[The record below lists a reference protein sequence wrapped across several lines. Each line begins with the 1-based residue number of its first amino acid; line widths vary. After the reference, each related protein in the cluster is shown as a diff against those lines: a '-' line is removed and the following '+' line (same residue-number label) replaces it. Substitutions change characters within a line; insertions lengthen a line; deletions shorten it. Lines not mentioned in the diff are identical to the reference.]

1 MSSLPQRKIAR
12 GQPAQGETL
21 AALDIGASKITC
33 LIGRSDPRQ
42 SAGFLL
48 TGGGRQQSR
57 GFSGGAITNMES
69 LERAVRLA
77 VEDAERQSGT
87 RIGSVRLGITGPRVK
102 SHLTMAALAPTGRE
116 INARDMRR
124 VQAKAMARL
133 DLKDD
138 EILAVYPVAYRVDDI
153 EGVREPAG
161 MVAEKLGVLLN
172 VITAPIALIR
182 NLSEVVTRAHL
193 KVERLVP
200 SAIASGFG
208 TLVEDESENGAICI
222 DMGADVTAVSV
233 FMNGAPAAL
242 DLIPAGGS
250 HVTADLAQ
258 GLGTTFAAAERMK
271 TVYGHADLT
280 APGLAER
287 IQCPRLGDDGR
298 LNAVRLP
305 RTSLADIIAPR
316 IEEVFELIGEHL
328 RASPL
333 AKVLPRR
340 VVLTGGASQLPGVRD
355 VANCVLGMP
364 VRLGRPVHAEIL
376 GETLATPGFSTA
388 AGLLTYGLKGNLDV
402 AWAGASRGQFGAS
415 GTGGTLNKTWSWLK
429 ENF

>member
-1 MSSLPQRKIAR
+1 MSSLSQRRIAR
-12 GQPAQGETL
+12 GQPAQGQTL
-21 AALDIGASKITC
+21 AALDIGGSKITC
-33 LIGRSDPRQ
+33 LIGRTDSRQ
-42 SAGFLL
+42 PAGFSL

-57 GFSGGAITNMES
+57 GFAGGAITDMEA

-77 VEDAERQSGT
+77 VEDAERQAGT
-87 RIGSVRLGITGPRVK
+87 RIQSLRLGITGPRVN
-102 SHLTMAALAPTGRE
+102 SHLAMASLAPTGRE

-133 DLKDD
+133 DLKDAQV
-138 EILAVYPVAYRVDDI
+138 LSVYPVGYRVDDL

-172 VITAPIALIR
+172 VITAPTALIR
-182 NLSEVVTRAHL
+182 NLSEVIHRAHL

-200 SAIASGFG
+200 SVIASGYG
-208 TLVEDESENGAICI
+208 TLVEDETENGAICI

-233 FMNGAPAAL
+233 FLNGAPAGL
-242 DLIPAGGS
+242 DLIAAGGG
-250 HVTADLAQ
+250 HVTSDLAQ

-298 LNAVRLP
+298 LNAERMP
-305 RTSLADIIAPR
+305 RAKLAEIIAPR
-316 IEEVFELIGEHL
+316 IEEVFEIIGERLKH
-328 RASPL
+328 SPL
-333 AKVLPRR
+333 AKVMPRR
-340 VVLTGGASQLPGVRD
+340 TVLTGGASQLPGVRD
-355 VANCVLGMP
+355 VANHILSMP

-376 GETLATPGFSTA
+376 GESLASPGFSTA
-388 AGLLTYGLKGNLDV
+388 AGLLTYGLKGEIDV
-402 AWAGASRGQFGAS
+402 AWAGASRGQLGVS
-415 GTGGTLNKTWSWLK
+415 GTGGTINKTWSWLK

>member
-1 MSSLPQRKIAR
+1 MTSQPQRRAPR
-12 GQPAQGETL
+12 GAPAQGETL

-33 LIGRSDPRQ
+33 LIGRTDARQ
-42 SAGFLL
+42 AAGFSLM
-48 TGGGRQQSR
+48 GGGRQQSR
-57 GFSGGAITNMES
+57 GFAGGAITDMEA

-77 VEDAERQSGT
+77 VEDAERQAGT
-87 RIGSVRLGITGPRVK
+87 RINTLRLGITGPKVN

-116 INARDMRR
+116 VNARDMRR

-133 DLKDD
+133 DLKED
-138 EILAVYPVAYRVDDI
+138 EILAVYPVAYRVDDL

-161 MVAEKLGVLLN
+161 MVAEKLSVLLN
-172 VITAPIALIR
+172 VITAPTALVR
-182 NLSEVVTRAHL
+182 NLGEVVSRAHL
-193 KVERLVP
+193 KVERFVP
-200 SAIASGFG
+200 SSIASGFG
-208 TLVEDESENGAICI
+208 TLIEDECENGAICI

-233 FMNGAPAAL
+233 FLNGTPAAL
-242 DLIPAGGS
+242 DLVPAGGG

-298 LNAVRLP
+298 LNAERMA
-305 RTSLADIIAPR
+305 RAKLAEIIAPR

-328 RASPL
+328 NRSPL
-333 AKVLPRR
+333 AKVMPRR
-340 VVLTGGASQLPGVRD
+340 VVLTGGASQMPGVRD
-355 VANCVLGMP
+355 VANLVLGMP

-376 GETLATPGFSTA
+376 GESLASPGFSTA
-388 AGLLTYGLKGNLDV
+388 AGLLTYGLKGNPDA
-402 AWAGASRGQFGAS
+402 AWAGASRGQFGVA
-415 GTGGTLNKTWSWLK
+415 GTGGTINKTWTWLR